1 METFCK
7 VVTLPIF
14 LAPFLSWII
23 IQTIK
28 CIIWTI
34 RYHRFDFRAL
44 FRTGGMP
51 SSHAG
56 GSLALTVA
64 IGRTSG
70 WTSSLFVISL
80 VFTFII
86 MNDAAS
92 VRRSSGQQARIL
104 NKMIEDG
111 KIDVERVKEFLGHSP
126 LEVIVGGIIGII
138 VAVGLT

>member
-1 METFCK
+1 METFCE
-7 VVTLPIF
+7 VVTLPVF

-23 IQTIK
+23 AQIIK
-28 CIIWTI
+28 SIIHTI
-34 RYHRFDFRAL
+34 RYHKFDFRAL

-70 WTSSLFVISL
+70 WTSPLFVICL

-126 LEVIVGGIIGII
+126 IEVIAGGIIGII
-138 VAVGLT
+138 VASVLT